1 MLYTLNFDTLNSKNH
16 LKTLH
21 FIQFGYIKGKPIRAC
36 IDINDFYKS
45 FQPANAFHTLLR
57 MEITNETS
65 HT

>member
-1 MLYTLNFDTLNSKNH
+1 M
-16 LKTLH
+16 
-21 FIQFGYIKGKPIRAC
+21 QFGYIKGKPIRAC

-57 MEITNETS
+57 MKITNETS